1 MPSITLTIPA
11 DSGGTTLLNDFCDAT
26 DYEGDGS
33 AKDKRGHLK
42 AHLIAF
48 AMTTAKNHNKAVGE
62 KSAQDTSDTAYS
74 TIVVT

>member
-42 AHLIAF
+42 AHVSKGTLEDF
-48 AMTTAKNHNKAVGE
+48 HHQSGGHDSVDLE
-62 KSAQDTSDTAYS
+62 LP
-74 TIVVT
+74 